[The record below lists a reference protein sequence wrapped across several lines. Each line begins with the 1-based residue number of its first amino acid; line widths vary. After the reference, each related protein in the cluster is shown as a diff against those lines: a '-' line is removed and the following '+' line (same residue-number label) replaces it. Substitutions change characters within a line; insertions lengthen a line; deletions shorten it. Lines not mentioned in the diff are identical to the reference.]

1 MKPDNRFVTL
11 FGICFIILSLSIGF
25 GISQERKPLEKVSKE
40 VSGIVIHREEG
51 AIWIRLT
58 SVDSL
63 NNISTGTVFMYNLT
77 DKNSD
82 TKSGEYIR
90 GTLLSGNSLLIQESY
105 AFFDRDG
112 GRGFVNKGDLLLI
125 SGGKIT
131 WDHSDPYP
139 SFSLNVKN
147 LGETEIIGIRAS
159 INGAQLPYTF
169 EVTKRTPL
177 EPSQNLYTNRYTAW
191 YDPVSDEPAGYIP
204 EEGEEYTVEFLVK
217 YKNREIREYNRT
229 EIYESVNFGSISS
242 IAGFDIVYFRGGDL
256 LSLGIGKGGSVYIYF
271 RNEWWLDSAQTIDQL
286 SLSINGEN
294 VMHENVHIPMG
305 NYVAYCA
312 TIPFDLNIG
321 EEYAVTLTAIST
333 TGNISEYSKTVTC
346 EYYKLR

>member
-159 INGAQLPYTF
+159 INGAHLKTCILTGILRGMTRF
-169 EVTKRTPL
+169 LMSLLDTSRKR
-177 EPSQNLYTNRYTAW
+177 
-191 YDPVSDEPAGYIP
+191 
-204 EEGEEYTVEFLVK
+204 VK
-217 YKNREIREYNRT
+217 ST
-229 EIYESVNFGSISS
+229 LSS
-242 IAGFDIVYFRGGDL
+242 SWSSTR
-256 LSLGIGKGGSVYIYF
+256 IG
-271 RNEWWLDSAQTIDQL
+271 R
-286 SLSINGEN
+286 
-294 VMHENVHIPMG
+294 
-305 NYVAYCA
+305 
-312 TIPFDLNIG
+312 
-321 EEYAVTLTAIST
+321 
-333 TGNISEYSKTVTC
+333 
-346 EYYKLR
+346 